1 VTSYH
6 EKFVK
11 GDTSDHDTD
20 PASDIWAAGSGFTG
34 MPTMLPVMYTEGVK
48 KGRISL
54 SRLVEVCCTKPA
66 KVSGLY
72 PQKGEIRI
80 GSDADLVIV
89 DTTTTRTCRAA
100 ELLTSC
106 DFTVF
111 EGRELTGWPV
121 MTLLRGQVIFRD
133 GKVVA
138 KPGTG
143 RYLPRTK

>member
-1 VTSYH
+1 
-6 EKFVK
+6 
-11 GDTSDHDTD
+11 
-20 PASDIWAAGSGFTG
+20 
-34 MPTMLPVMYTEGVK
+34 MLPVMYTEGVH

-54 SRLVEVCCTKPA
+54 KRMVEVCCTKPA

-89 DTTTTRTCRAA
+89 DNKTMRPCRAKD
-100 ELLTSC
+100 LLTSC

-133 GKVVA
+133 GKVVG
-138 KPGTG
+138 KPGVG
-143 RYLPRTK
+143 RYLPRTS